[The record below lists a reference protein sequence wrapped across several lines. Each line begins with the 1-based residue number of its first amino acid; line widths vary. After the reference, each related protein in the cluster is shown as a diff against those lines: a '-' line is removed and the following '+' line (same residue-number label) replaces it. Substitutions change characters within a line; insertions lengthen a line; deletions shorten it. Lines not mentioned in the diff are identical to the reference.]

1 MARSTLS
8 PGMFAALAARI
19 AVRRRGL
26 VFGSPPPM
34 RAAMLISRM
43 IRVNT
48 RPRFASVAPFLCL
61 IVAHFECPD
70 MTHPRLFRVTAAWPR
85 SSMEEFLRRRAVS
98 ENAGCFAAALYSG
111 RVAAEHLANRGT
123 VAKKVGRLTAAKK
136 SNTNA
141 ETYGEPQTPAEPR

>member
-1 MARSTLS
+1 
-8 PGMFAALAARI
+8 MFAPLAARI

-43 IRVNT
+43 IRVKT

-70 MTHPRLFRVTAAWPR
+70 MTHPRLFHVTAAQPR
-85 SSMEEFLRRRAVS
+85 SSIEEFLRRRAVS
-98 ENAGCFAAALYSG
+98 VIDGRFAAK
-111 RVAAEHLANRGT
+111 HHANRGT
-123 VAKKVGRLTAAKK
+123 VAKRVLGPMDRHK
-136 SNTNA
+136 SDHDKRTRVLRNRH
-141 ETYGEPQTPAEPR
+141 P

>member
-1 MARSTLS
+1 MARSTFS

-26 VFGSPPPM
+26 EFGSPPPM

-48 RPRFASVAPFLCL
+48 RPRLASVAPFLCL

-70 MTHPRLFRVTAAWPR
+70 MTHPRLFHVTAAWPR

-98 ENAGCFAAALYSG
+98 ENVGG
-111 RVAAEHLANRGT
+111 NVAEHLRSEVRSPRKT
-123 VAKKVGRLTAAKK
+123 TPVRRLTVNRKPLRNHGSLAQRVTSENRLYAA
-136 SNTNA
+136 
-141 ETYGEPQTPAEPR
+141 

>member
-48 RPRFASVAPFLCL
+48 RPRLASVAPFLCL

-70 MTHPRLFRVTAAWPR
+70 MTHHRLFHVTAALPGHRWKNFAPQSGFGVRLPVRGPHFWVAVPLTYTTRNEARMPR
-85 SSMEEFLRRRAVS
+85 KSAVLRPPNKTTPMRRLAVS
-98 ENAGCFAAALYSG
+98 
-111 RVAAEHLANRGT
+111 RKPLA
-123 VAKKVGRLTAAKK
+123 
-136 SNTNA
+136 
-141 ETYGEPQTPAEPR
+141 EPQ

>member
-1 MARSTLS
+1 
-8 PGMFAALAARI
+8 MFAALAARL

-70 MTHPRLFRVTAAWPR
+70 MTHPRLFHVTRAWPW
-85 SSMEEFLRRRAVS
+85 SSMEEFLCRRAVS
-98 ENAGCFAAALYSG
+98 ESA
-111 RVAAEHLANRGT
+111 
-123 VAKKVGRLTAAKK
+123 GRLAGTALRRPCHCRT
-136 SNTNA
+136 SS
-141 ETYGEPQTPAEPR
+141 EPRYGRQAKRHQCGDL

>member
-8 PGMFAALAARI
+8 FGMFAALAARI

-26 VFGSPPPM
+26 EFGSPPPM

-70 MTHPRLFRVTAAWPR
+70 ITHPRLFHVTAAQPR
-85 SSMEEFLRRRAVS
+85 SSMQEFLRRRAVS
-98 ENAGCFAAALYSG
+98 ANAG
-111 RVAAEHLANRGT
+111 HQANRGT
-123 VAKKVGRLTAAKK
+123 VAEKNHT
-136 SNTNA
+136 SA
-141 ETYGEPQTPAEPR
+141 ETLR